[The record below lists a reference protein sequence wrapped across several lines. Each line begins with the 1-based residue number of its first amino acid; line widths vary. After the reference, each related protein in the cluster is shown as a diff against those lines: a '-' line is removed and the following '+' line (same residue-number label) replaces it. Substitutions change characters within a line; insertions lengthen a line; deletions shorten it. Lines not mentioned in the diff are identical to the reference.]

1 MLWIPTLDYMKLLMH
16 ICCGPCTI
24 YPLKELRIQGHEV
37 TGVFYNPNIHPYQE
51 YQKRRQTLVD
61 YADKAFL
68 NVVWTEGYPLEE
80 FLRGIAFKEN
90 ERCAYCLVDRL
101 KYTAQLAIREKYDG
115 YTTTLLYSKYQKHDL
130 IREIGEN
137 LSRQLGIFFYYQDFR
152 TGWAEGVKISKE
164 LGMYRQPYCGCI
176 YSEKERFYK

>member
-1 MLWIPTLDYMKLLMH
+1 
-16 ICCGPCTI
+16 
-24 YPLKELRIQGHEV
+24 LKELRIQGHEV

-80 FLRGIAFKEN
+80 FLRGIVFKEN

-164 LGMYRQPYCGCI
+164 LGMYRQSYCGCI

>member
-1 MLWIPTLDYMKLLMH
+1 
-16 ICCGPCTI
+16 
-24 YPLKELRIQGHEV
+24 LKELRIQGHEV

>member
-1 MLWIPTLDYMKLLMH
+1 MKLLMH

-51 YQKRRQTLVD
+51 YQKRRQTLDD

-68 NVVWTEGYPLEE
+68 NVVWTEGYLLEE